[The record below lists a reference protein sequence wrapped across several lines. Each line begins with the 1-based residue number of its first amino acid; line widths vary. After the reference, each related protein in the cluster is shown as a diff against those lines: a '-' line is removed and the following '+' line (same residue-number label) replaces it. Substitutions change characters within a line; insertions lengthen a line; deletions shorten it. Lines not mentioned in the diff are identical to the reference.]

1 MKRVVLLLVIGIA
14 LIAWLP
20 QTPAMADEIVWE
32 YSTGLDGPSDAD
44 RLPNGNTLIS
54 DRWHSRVIE
63 VTPDG
68 TIVWEYS
75 ESGYLALYLVGN
87 AERLPNGNTLIVD
100 MYSGYP
106 FNTWDRV
113 FEVEPDGNIVWS
125 MRAYPI
131 QCPYSAQR
139 LSNGNTLIT
148 VDMTDKVIEVTPH
161 NTIVWEYSIGLD
173 GPFNADRL
181 PNGNTLITDGHNNRV
196 IEVTPDGTMV
206 WLYSALGL
214 PIEADRLPNG
224 NTLICDNL
232 NARVIEVTPD
242 YNIVWEYGGIWPG
255 EADRLPYGNTLIC
268 DGLNNRIIEVG
279 LPFAGTVSVP
289 DTTYGVAGDT
299 VTIPVNRE
307 DVMGVGVLSAEFDL
321 IYDSGILTGID
332 VDTSGTLLSGTD
344 WTCQYNVV
352 GDTFSVYMAGTDTLY
367 GSGTLINLL
376 FVVSPDAQPEE
387 ESPLHFDNFMFNQG
401 TTAVIT
407 RDGVFIVREVL
418 GAIEG
423 TVTDAATG
431 APIDGAI
438 VTAQSTHP
446 SCDTTDVNGQYLML
460 DVWPDTY
467 NMTVTM
473 FGYNQ
478 FDTTG
483 IVVFPGETTEI
494 NFAMLH
500 PEIVVEPASF
510 DVELPVGTTYDA
522 LMTISNPG
530 NGPLD
535 FDISIGSSSRLIK
548 SIELTPETTIVKEV
562 TSDTKIDNFYSN
574 FTESPIS
581 ERPVIE
587 SEPYYQPSTINHQPS
602 TINHQPSTIN
612 HQLSYRPTGE
622 DTIHYDGE
630 PTGAIGL
637 TNGGTFEAA
646 IRLTPEELG
655 PYDGWEL
662 ISALFYHWESGMH
675 SGQIKIYGAGS
686 SSEPGVLITSEP
698 YSVTGQSWLRTDL
711 AEPVTIDA
719 TQDLWTS
726 VEITHNAG
734 QYPIGHDAG
743 PAVQGKG
750 DFVYDSGAGW
760 QELYLLGL
768 NYNWNIRAIVSQKW
782 LSVTPNSG
790 TVPADQSLDITVHF
804 DTYGLTPDSTY
815 TTNIMIYNNIIDSL
829 VTIPVTMHTGPVGVE
844 DDTPQVPKV
853 FALGQNYPNPFSAS
867 TTISFNIHRRDAKDA
882 LQKDGGQ
889 AEIKIYNVKGQ
900 LVKTFRIPN
909 PESQIP
915 NIVWDGKD
923 EKGKS
928 LPSGIYLYRITAGD
942 FTDTK
947 KCVILR

>member
-20 QTPAMADEIVWE
+20 QTSAMADEIVWE
-32 YSTGLDGPSDAD
+32 YSTGLFRPSDAD
-44 RLPNGNTLIS
+44 RLPNGNTLITVMWQ
-54 DRWHSRVIE
+54 DRIIE

-68 TIVWEYS
+68 TIVWEYTGGGPLS
-75 ESGYLALYLVGN
+75 MHYPMD
-87 AERLPNGNTLIVD
+87 AERLPNGNTLIAD
-100 MYSGYP
+100 RYSGYP
-106 FNTWDRV
+106 NQTWDRV
-113 FEVEPDGNIVWS
+113 LEVDPDGNIVWQ
-125 MRAYPI
+125 MRAYPL
-131 QCPYSAQR
+131 QWVMDAER

-148 VDMTDKVIEVTPH
+148 SKLHDLVVEVTPNH
-161 NTIVWEYSIGLD
+161 TIVWEYSIGLD
-173 GPFNADRL
+173 SPYNADRL
-181 PNGNTLITDGHNNRV
+181 HCGNTLITDFGNNRV
-196 IEVTPDGTMV
+196 IEVTLDGTIV
-206 WLYSALGL
+206 WLYSNLDR
-214 PIEADRLPNG
+214 PTEADRLSNG
-224 NTLICDNL
+224 NTLISDFHNY
-232 NARVIEVTPD
+232 RVIEVTPD
-242 YNIVWEYGGIWPG
+242 YNIVWEYFCGFFPH
-255 EADRLPYGNTLIC
+255 EADRLPYGNTLIT
-268 DGLNNRIIEVG
+268 DYENHRIIEVG

-299 VTIPVNRE
+299 VAIPVNRE
-307 DVMGVGVLSAEFDL
+307 DVMGVGVLSADFDL
-321 IYDSGILTGID
+321 IYDSDILTGID
-332 VDTSGTLLSGTD
+332 MDTSGTLLSGTD

-387 ESPLHFDNFMFNQG
+387 ESPLHFEYFMFNEG

-407 RDGVFIVREVL
+407 QDGIFIVREVF

-423 TVTDAATG
+423 TVTDAETG
-431 APIDGAI
+431 APIAGAI

-446 SCDTTDVNGQYLML
+446 CCDTTDVSGQYLML

-467 NMTVTM
+467 NMTVTK

-483 IVVFPGETTEI
+483 IVVFPGETTEV

-510 DVELPVGTTYDA
+510 DIELPVGTTYDA

-535 FDISIGSSSRLIK
+535 FDISIGSNSRIVN
-548 SIELTPETTIVKEV
+548 SIELTPCTNMVKEF
-562 TSDTKIDNFYSN
+562 TSDTKIDNFYSK
-574 FTESPIS
+574 FSQSPIS
-581 ERPVIE
+581 EKP
-587 SEPYYQPSTINHQPS
+587 
-602 TINHQPSTIN
+602 
-612 HQLSYRPTGE
+612 LSITYPKFIYRPTGE

-637 TNGGTFEAA
+637 TDGGTFEAA
-646 IRLTPEELG
+646 IRLTPDELG

-782 LSVTPNSG
+782 LSVTPYSG
-790 TVPADQSLDITVHF
+790 TVPAEQSLDIIVHF

-844 DDTPQVPKV
+844 DDENQFPSV
-853 FALGQNYPNPFSAS
+853 FALSQNYPNPAYG
-867 TTISFNIHRRDAKDA
+867 TTVISYQLPKKSEVSLKLYDVRGRFVRQ
-882 LQKDGGQ
+882 L
-889 AEIKIYNVKGQ
+889 AEGIREPGFHSVTWN
-900 LVKTFRIPN
+900 TCDN
-909 PESQIP
+909 
-915 NIVWDGKD
+915 NGK
-923 EKGKS
+923 K
-928 LPSGIYLYRITAGD
+928 LASGIYFYKFQAGD
-942 FTDTK
+942 YKAIK
-947 KCVILR
+947 KLLVMR